1 MSFKISAGC
10 EFAIFCGSSADSFDG
25 YHVVILIVL
34 FSLGESAEGKNKR
47 ID

>member
-1 MSFKISAGC
+1 MPLKISAGC
-10 EFAIFCGSSADSFDG
+10 EFAILGGSSADSFDG

-34 FSLGESAEGKNKR
+34 FSLGESAEGKNKL